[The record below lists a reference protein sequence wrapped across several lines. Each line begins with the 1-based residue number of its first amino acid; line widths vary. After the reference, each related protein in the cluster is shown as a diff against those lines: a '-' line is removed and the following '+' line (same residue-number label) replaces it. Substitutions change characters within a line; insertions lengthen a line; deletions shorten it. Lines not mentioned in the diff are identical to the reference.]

1 MRMTFGKYKYAEISS
16 LPDDYLHWVAEQPWI
31 KQILREE
38 LQREIYRR
46 EDGPADITPTVG
58 MIEKARRQLA
68 LKHHPDV
75 GGKPGVMVGINL
87 LASYLIQELR

>member
-1 MRMTFGKYKYAEISS
+1 
-16 LPDDYLHWVAEQPWI
+16 
-31 KQILREE
+31 
-38 LQREIYRR
+38 
-46 EDGPADITPTVG
+46 